1 MKPQGTSIIFINA
14 DRQILLLLRDDI
26 PTIPY
31 PNMWD
36 LPGGHVE
43 PGETP
48 EQCIVREMKEEIGLD
63 LDGHQLFSVV
73 EFNERIEYTYW
84 KSANLDID
92 QIVLTEGQTIK
103 WFSKNE
109 VAEIELACNFNEVV
123 AEFHRD
129 KPFESSQASR

>member
-14 DRQILLLLRDDI
+14 GRQVLLLLRDDI

-63 LDGHQLFSVV
+63 LDGHQLFSVI

-92 QIVLTEGQTIK
+92 RIDLTEGQAIK
-103 WFSKNE
+103 WFSKIE

-123 AEFHRD
+123 ADFFRD
-129 KPFESSQASR
+129 KPFENSEGHC